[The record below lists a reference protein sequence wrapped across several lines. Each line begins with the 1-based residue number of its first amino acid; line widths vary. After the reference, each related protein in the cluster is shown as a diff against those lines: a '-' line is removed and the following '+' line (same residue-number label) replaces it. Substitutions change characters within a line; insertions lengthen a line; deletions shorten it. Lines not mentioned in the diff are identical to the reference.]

1 MAKATRV
8 HSTPRKTASKKRSE
22 KPLRAKASPG
32 DSLRQSQHHRGHIAE
47 RVSASSLC
55 NPGFRTKSLD

>member
-22 KPLRAKASPG
+22 KAAPREGLALISAANLRKTATP
-32 DSLRQSQHHRGHIAE
+32 
-47 RVSASSLC
+47 
-55 NPGFRTKSLD
+55 P